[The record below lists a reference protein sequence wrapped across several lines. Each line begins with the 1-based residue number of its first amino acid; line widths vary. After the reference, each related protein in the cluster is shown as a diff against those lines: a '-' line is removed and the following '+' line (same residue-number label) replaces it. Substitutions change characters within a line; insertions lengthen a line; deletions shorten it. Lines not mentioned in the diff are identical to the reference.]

1 MDKGKHLTDAGLND
15 IVNIRATINTGLRS
29 TPALKAGFPQVNSIC
44 RPLIEKQLIPH
55 EAWFSGFTT
64 GEGYLF

>member
-1 MDKGKHLTDAGLND
+1 MDKGKHLTDAGIND

-55 EAWFSGFTT
+55 EA
-64 GEGYLF
+64 